1 MKSSWMLVAG
11 LLFGCMGVFVKLGA
25 AHFSYVE
32 LVFYRSFFG
41 LLLVYGIM
49 RQQRV
54 GVATQHWRNHLWRGI
69 SGSVA
74 LALFFYCITVLPLAT
89 AVTLNYTAPLFLTIF
104 TMLVFKD
111 KFHLPLTIA
120 IGLGFCGVVL
130 LLHPT
135 LQQDQLLP
143 GLLGLISG
151 FLAGVA
157 YLNVRQLGMIGEPDT
172 RTVFYF
178 SLIAS
183 IGSGIWMLFDTVH
196 TITLQGLA
204 ILLGLGFSATLAQLA
219 MTRAYRTGRTLVVGS
234 LAYSTIVFA
243 SLFGMLLWNEILS
256 LSSWLGMAFII
267 ASGMLSLRLSPKHPP
282 KEVPKKGKP

>member
-25 AHFSYVE
+25 AHFSYIE

-49 RQQRV
+49 RSQRI
-54 GVATQHWRNHLWRGI
+54 GVATQHWRNHLWRGL

-74 LALFFYCITVLPLAT
+74 LALFFYCITVLPLT
-89 AVTLNYTAPLFLTIF
+89 T
-104 TMLVFKD
+104 
-111 KFHLPLTIA
+111 A
-120 IGLGFCGVVL
+120 IGVGFCGVVL

-157 YLNVRQLGMIGEPDT
+157 YLNVKQLAMIGEPDT

-183 IGSGIWMLFDTVH
+183 LGSGVWILFGTVH
-196 TITLQGLA
+196 AITPQGFT
-204 ILLGLGFSATLAQLA
+204 ILLGLGGSATLAQLA
-219 MTRAYRTGRTLVVGS
+219 MTRAYRTSRTLVVGS

-243 SLFGMLLWNEILS
+243 SLFGML
-256 LSSWLGMAFII
+256 
-267 ASGMLSLRLSPKHPP
+267 
-282 KEVPKKGKP
+282 